1 MALCEPDGTRPLRNV
16 ISRDRLIMAELSR
29 RAWKSHAALPSPTRA
44 LMAKTRALLAK
55 RNTPF
60 YANEIGG
67 LQRGLEL
74 PCWPIP

>member
-1 MALCEPDGTRPLRNV
+1 MALCEPDGTLPLRNV

-44 LMAKTRALLAK
+44 LLAK
-55 RNTPF
+55 RNTRF
-60 YANEIGG
+60 YANEISG